1 MTLAVSKLS
10 QTFVTVA
17 SIWSVELVS
26 SMKIFFPNCLL
37 GKQDLKYRGIRRTL
51 TSHCSDTI
59 AKNKNENNP
68 TGMGSSNW
76 TVQKQLQKNNRL
88 IV

>member
-37 GKQDLKYRGIRRTL
+37 GKQDLRYRRTL
-51 TSHCSDTI
+51 ILHCGDTI